1 MAPYQIDGEDL
12 TPQPTQHDWSDYPR
26 VAGNDAR
33 GAPIYLKY
41 NTARLRCDLTV
52 CYHDWFKWMDGAH
65 HTVTMPSPGSTDDWV
80 DYASVYCQVVEQGT
94 VTGAHKDGAGMDSVE
109 MELIGIEV

>member
-109 MELIGIEV
+109 MELIGVEV

>member
-12 TPQPTQHDWSDYPR
+12 LPQPAQHEWRYPS
-26 VAGNDAR
+26 VLGNDAQ
-33 GAPIYLKY
+33 GAPIYAKY
-41 NTARLRCDLTV
+41 NAALLRCDLTV
-52 CYHDWFKWMDGAH
+52 CYHDWLKFMDGAH
-65 HTVTMPSPGSTDDWV
+65 HTVTIPSPGSVDNWT

-109 MELIGIEV
+109 MEVIGIEI